1 MNPDSQETSFAYDVF
16 ISYSRRNIV
25 FARALE
31 KALEDYSPP
40 GDLAVPQRHL
50 VAFRD
55 EEDFTG
61 VEYNNSVRAHLE
73 NSAKMLVICS
83 PHARASD
90 FVSDEIRWFAEMRG
104 MINHYS

>member
-1 MNPDSQETSFAYDVF
+1 MNHGSQEPSFAYDVF
-16 ISYSRRNIV
+16 ISYSRRDIV

-50 VAFRD
+50 VVFRD
-55 EEDFTG
+55 EEDVTG
-61 VEYNNSVRAHLE
+61 VEYNNSVREHLK

-83 PHARASD
+83 PHARASK
-90 FVSDEIRWFAEMRG
+90 FVSNEIRLFAEMRSL
-104 MINHYS
+104 INHYY

>member
-1 MNPDSQETSFAYDVF
+1 MNPGSQEPSFDYDVF
-16 ISYSRRNIV
+16 ISYSRRDIV

-50 VAFRD
+50 VVFRD

-61 VEYNNSVRAHLE
+61 VEYNQSLREHLE
-73 NSAKMLVICS
+73 NSDKMLVICS
-83 PHARASD
+83 PHARASK
-90 FVSDEIRWFAEMRG
+90 FASDEIRLFAEMRG